1 VLTEQMLHETG
12 GQIRTPTSQIPGM
25 ISSTGTSLK
34 NNAES
39 DKKIKSIGI

>member
-1 VLTEQMLHETG
+1 MLHETG

-34 NNAES
+34 NNNAES